1 MTAALINHCGDWSI
15 RHIGVVLRDGLIRCP
30 VSERLMKMAE
40 FLQVVS
46 YEEAVA
52 RLKCGLKERFEEE
65 IPLLNSRGRVLSR
78 PIASPEDM
86 PGFNRS
92 TVDGYAVNAADS
104 FGASE
109 SLPAF
114 FQCIGAVP
122 MGSAPAFSL
131 GSGHCAWIPT
141 GGMMPQGSDAALMI
155 EYTEKLG
162 NDTILAYRPVSPGE
176 NVMLRGEDVSSGQI
190 LFAAGHRLRP
200 QDIGLLASL
209 GVDRVM
215 AYAPYR
221 VGIIS
226 SGDEVV
232 PIRHLPVPGQVRDV
246 NSYSLAA
253 AVEEKGHLAC
263 IYPLVGD
270 DMEQLRGMIARSLRE
285 NDITLLSGGSSVGIA
300 DLTVDVLLSFA
311 GAELLFHGLAVKPGK
326 PTLGV
331 RIKDGMVIGLPGHPV
346 SALIMLHVLSQY
358 LLESRQNFYINAQL
372 SHNIASQAGRD
383 DFIPVQLSE
392 EAGRW
397 VARPLLG
404 KSGLMGILA
413 QANGYIHIKSVQQ
426 GLKGGESCR
435 VYLF

>member
-1 MTAALINHCGDWSI
+1 
-15 RHIGVVLRDGLIRCP
+15 
-30 VSERLMKMAE
+30 MAE

-52 RLKCGLKERFEEE
+52 RLKCSLKQRFEEE

-78 PIASPEDM
+78 PILSPEDM
-86 PGFNRS
+86 PAFNRS
-92 TVDGYAVNAADS
+92 TVDGYAVNAVDS

-122 MGSAPAFSL
+122 MGSAPTFSL
-131 GSGHCAWIPT
+131 ESGRCAWIPT
-141 GGMMPQGSDAALMI
+141 GGMMPMGGDAAVMV

-162 NDTILAYRPVSPGE
+162 DDTILAYRPVSPGE
-176 NVMLRGEDVSSGQI
+176 NVMLKGEDVSSGQV
-190 LFAAGHRLRP
+190 LFTAGHRLRP

-209 GVDRVM
+209 GVERVL
-215 AYAPYR
+215 AFSPYR
-221 VGIIS
+221 IGIIS

-232 PIRHLPVPGQVRDV
+232 PVKQAPAPGQVRDV

-253 AVEEKGHLAC
+253 AVEEKGHLPC

-270 DMEQLRGMIARSLRE
+270 DMEQLRGMVAKSLQE

-331 RIKDGMVIGLPGHPV
+331 KIKDGVVIGLPGHPV
-346 SALIMLHVLSQY
+346 SALMMFQVLSRY
-358 LLESRQNFYINAQL
+358 LLESRPIFHINARL
-372 SHNIASQAGRD
+372 SHNIASQPGRD
-383 DFIPVQLSE
+383 DFIPVELSE
-392 EAGRW
+392 EGGRW
-397 VARPLLG
+397 AARPLLG

-413 QANGYIHIKSVQQ
+413 RANGYIHIKSVYQ
-426 GLKGGESCR
+426 GLKEGETCR